1 MELAALEPATS
12 WARSSRSGAA
22 GIGDLQGLY
31 GRAGA
36 VFMAGIAAD
45 ICRFSL
51 FEALLAMSA

>member
-1 MELAALEPATS
+1 VQALLEMELAALEPATS

-22 GIGDLQGLY
+22 GIDDLQGLY

-45 ICRFSL
+45 IWSIL
-51 FEALLAMSA
+51 VV